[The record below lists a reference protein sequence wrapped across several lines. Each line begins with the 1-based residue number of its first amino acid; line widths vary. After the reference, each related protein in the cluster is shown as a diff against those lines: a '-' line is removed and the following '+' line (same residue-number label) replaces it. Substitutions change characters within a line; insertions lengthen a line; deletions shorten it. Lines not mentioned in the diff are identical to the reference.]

1 MLSLLPKSPLK
12 RIATSLGVRLNR
24 RAILFVL
31 TLPIFM
37 GLGAALAAAAD
48 SIVVSQLHRHF
59 VPEELQLVRG
69 TTVHF
74 VNDDNVTHH
83 VYIDSSTMQFD
94 SGEQPI
100 GKTVDITFDKSGTFT
115 VLCAI
120 HPTMHLKVTVE

>member
-1 MLSLLPKSPLK
+1 MLFFIASLP
-12 RIATSLGVRLNR
+12 V
-24 RAILFVL
+24 
-31 TLPIFM
+31 FM
-37 GLGAALAAAAD
+37 GLGAALVAAAE
-48 SIVVSQLHRHF
+48 SPTVSQLHRHF
-59 VPEELQLVRG
+59 SPEKLDIARG

-83 VYIDSSTMQFD
+83 VYIDSPAMQFD

-100 GKTVDITFDKSGTFT
+100 GKTVDITFDKAGTFT